1 MVHIKDVFDIL
12 ATGAPHPRDITA
24 LIREPVYVPQSRGT
38 LDLLADMRQ
47 RRVHLAIVLD
57 EYSGTEGLVT
67 IEDLVA
73 EIVGDI
79 EDEHAEAPTA
89 LIVPIEC
96 GGRESEA
103 HAEVAAIASA
113 RYPRP
118 AATDDEHDA
127 LTSTAN
133 TKRGRTRAETGGR

>member
-47 RRVHLAIVLD
+47 RRVQLAIVLD

-67 IEDLVA
+67 IEDLVE

-79 EDEHAEAPTA
+79 EDEQEEEPTE
-89 LIVPIEC
+89 LIVSID
-96 GGRESEA
+96 GGRWD
-103 HAEVAAIASA
+103 VDA
-113 RYPRP
+113 R
-118 AATDDEHDA
+118 
-127 LTSTAN
+127 
-133 TKRGRTRAETGGR
+133 